1 MNIIETQSLLIR
13 RIEKNDIRKLLK
25 IYNKEEN
32 MRYISSGRYDWS
44 YTDLEE
50 KYAKINMNHKMGIG
64 IFTVEL
70 KETNEIIGEA
80 GLFNSFDIPNILEL
94 GYIIDVLY
102 WNNGFGKEILNVLI
116 DYAFNTLN
124 TKILIARMYCNNIAS
139 IKLSETCG
147 MTKIKEE
154 LANNNHKVFVYEI
167 KNKAYSD

>member
-1 MNIIETQSLLIR
+1 MNIIKTNRLLIR
-13 RIEKNDIRKLLK
+13 RIEKDDIGILLK

-44 YTDLEE
+44 YAELEE
-50 KYAKINMNHKMGIG
+50 KYTQINVNHKMGIG

-102 WNNGFGKEILNVLI
+102 WNKGFGKEILNGLI
-116 DYAFNTLN
+116 DYAFHSLK
-124 TKILIARMYCNNIAS
+124 TKTLIARMYANNIAS
-139 IKLSETCG
+139 VKLSETCG

-154 LANNNHKVFVYEI
+154 LANNNHKVFVYEL
-167 KNKAYSD
+167 KNKAYSI